1 MIAIAH
7 YPSPNAI
14 KYVQQLAKHFAQ
26 KIEVRSDASSADFTL
41 QAGHV
46 RLEARDDVLVAQVE
60 AEDAKSL
67 IDARYVIDKHLVIF
81 AFREGFA
88 GLEWRVGEAF

>member
-1 MIAIAH
+1 MISTAR
-7 YPSPNAI
+7 YDTPNAAR
-14 KYVQQLAKHFAQ
+14 YVQQLAKHFGH
-26 KIEVRSDASSADFTL
+26 KIEVRVDERSADFAL
-41 QAGHV
+41 QAGRV
-46 RLEARDDVLVAQVE
+46 RLDAENGALLARVE

-88 GLEWRVGEAF
+88 GLDWRIADAA

>member
-1 MIAIAH
+1 MISTAR
-7 YPSPNAI
+7 YPSPNAS
-14 KYVQQLAKHFAQ
+14 KYVQQLAKHFAH
-26 KIEVRSDASSADFTL
+26 KIEVHTDEHSAGFSL

-46 RLEARDDVLVAQVE
+46 RLETDGETLLVTIE

-88 GLEWRVGEAF
+88 GLDWQVADAA